1 MVLKRCDDFGSRFIY
16 IGIWMKAVSEKGGI
30 KRAVVFH
37 QGGLDMY
44 LQFHCETQFVLLHVL
59 LVRTSVYCFFF
70 WFWGNTMLSIEK
82 HPKWWILKLTWEE
95 EIGCL
100 LLSTQISWML
110 ECEVNIEQ
118 KCMLCMY
125 IYMLL
130 VLKKLLRNICC
141 YVAFCDNHLYVIHCT
156 LKISC
161 FRSILTN
168 LNLLTIIR

>member
-1 MVLKRCDDFGSRFIY
+1 MVLKRGDDFGSRFIY
-16 IGIWMKAVSEKGGI
+16 IGIRIKAVSEKGGI
-30 KRAVVFH
+30 KRAVVFR

-44 LQFHCETQFVLLHVL
+44 LQFHCETRFVSLHVL

-70 WFWGNTMLSIEK
+70 VTFFNLFWGEHNPQHCPCVSQREK

-125 IYMLL
+125 IYIYVALIVEKYMLL
-130 VLKKLLRNICC
+130 C
-141 YVAFCDNHLYVIHCT
+141 
-156 LKISC
+156 
-161 FRSILTN
+161 SILW
-168 LNLLTIIR
+168 